1 MKKKISERF
10 TKIRFDDYSSG
21 QRQIEI
27 AELHCGAE
35 KPNRSLLF
43 LLLVVAMIFKK
54 AIHHS
59 IGVVFED
66 GSSIQCSSPVDA
78 ESDVI
83 G

>member
-1 MKKKISERF
+1 
-10 TKIRFDDYSSG
+10 
-21 QRQIEI
+21 
-27 AELHCGAE
+27 
-35 KPNRSLLF
+35 
-43 LLLVVAMIFKK
+43 MIFKK

-59 IGVVFED
+59 VGIGFED